1 MQDQINLLLVSLE
14 LSSTGYTESFCRE
27 ELKKVITDINFDN
40 HQIKILII
48 NYFGEGICFTYPN
61 NRKKSQ
67 MFFSTNVHAGEIVE
81 SSHSKT
87 DDDVVIACTKILRE
101 KCNSYKFDIDNSYC
115 DANDVNIS
123 FNIHKERKLEK
134 VF

>member
-1 MQDQINLLLVSLE
+1 MQDQINLLFESLE
-14 LSSTGYTESFCRE
+14 LSSTGYTVSSRRE

-67 MFFSTNVHAGEIVE
+67 IFFSTNVHA
-81 SSHSKT
+81 
-87 DDDVVIACTKILRE
+87 
-101 KCNSYKFDIDNSYC
+101 
-115 DANDVNIS
+115 
-123 FNIHKERKLEK
+123 
-134 VF
+134 